1 MNGPKTRSHTGLA
14 TKTQLIRLGVSNK
27 KRLTFLRQESK
38 TWKVGKH
45 SMNEGDY
52 VNQAA
57 EHFRDAAL
65 AEAKRRNQKYY
76 YTGLCWN
83 CSDAL
88 SEGSFCPGGECRDDY
103 EKREAFRR

>member
-1 MNGPKTRSHTGLA
+1 
-14 TKTQLIRLGVSNK
+14 
-27 KRLTFLRQESK
+27 
-38 TWKVGKH
+38 
-45 SMNEGDY
+45 MNEGDY
-52 VNQAA
+52 GNQAA
-57 EHFRDAAL
+57 ELFRDAAL